1 MALRKVIRSGHQF
14 QWRRAAGVDKHRTSN
29 ADAMDFDP
37 TQLTAAPLAA
47 AVCDSTDA
55 TAVDSGPRGCPPPDR
70 GAADRGPGDHETPAG
85 RAITATAP
93 GLTAAAAAAGQSR
106 RGCRLLLLRHGLA
119 EERQPGRSD
128 AERALSERGRQRTRA
143 VLEQLVA
150 RGLVADRLLS
160 SPLRRAHQ
168 TAQIAVHCG
177 LAPALELVPELQ
189 PGGDLD
195 AGLSSW
201 LAAPDPPRRLLL
213 VGHEPD
219 LSLLAARLIGAPP
232 AALRLRKAGL
242 IQLHLPEPIGAGG
255 AELELLL
262 RPALLLS

>member
-1 MALRKVIRSGHQF
+1 VI
-14 QWRRAAGVDKHRTSN
+14 
-29 ADAMDFDP
+29 
-37 TQLTAAPLAA
+37 A
-47 AVCDSTDA
+47 AVA
-55 TAVDSGPRGCPPPDR
+55 T
-70 GAADRGPGDHETPAG
+70 HTPAV
-85 RAITATAP
+85 
-93 GLTAAAAAAGQSR
+93 AAAGQSR

-119 EERQPGRSD
+119 EERQPGCSD

-150 RGLVADRLLS
+150 RGLAADRLLS

-168 TAQIAVHCG
+168 TAEIAVHCG
-177 LAPALELVPELQ
+177 LAPALELAPQLQ

-195 AGLSSW
+195 AGLRVW
-201 LAAPDPPRRLLL
+201 LAAPEPPRRLLL

-219 LSLLAARLIGAPP
+219 LSQLAARLIGAPP

-242 IQLHLPEPIGAGG
+242 IQLHLPEPISSGG